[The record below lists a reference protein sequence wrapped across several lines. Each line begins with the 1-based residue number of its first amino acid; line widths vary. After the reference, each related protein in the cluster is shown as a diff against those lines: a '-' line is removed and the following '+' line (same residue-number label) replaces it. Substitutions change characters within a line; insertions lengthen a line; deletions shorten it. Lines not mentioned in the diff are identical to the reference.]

1 MGFLSGRVS
10 FDRFRVESAG
20 PRKLGEK
27 HLELLSQFSATHAG
41 EPNLG
46 ETRVGFTGGGHLL
59 DSNFGPEKNVLGD
72 VLYCGIRIDTTK
84 VPAAL
89 RKAWLQMEIDALTGD
104 SAGRR
109 LTKAERQQ
117 VNEAVEQRAKD
128 EASDG
133 RFRRMQHVSVL
144 WDVGQ
149 RFLYLGGGGPAAS
162 EQCLELLS
170 RAFDLSLQWL
180 TSGRLAREWCLTN
193 DQSASWEALTPAV
206 FHGDASGAIAW
217 VSDLSV
223 NFDFLGNEFLLW
235 LWWYLEA
242 ESDTIR
248 LADGSEVVGML
259 NRTLSL
265 ECPEA
270 LSGKET
276 ITAESPVRLPE
287 AMHAIG
293 AGKLPRKSGL
303 VLARQD
309 YQHDLVIQAETF
321 SVSGAKCQLSSSE
334 DAEKSGA
341 QEERIAALRHL
352 VGTLDLLFAAFCQR
366 RFGKS
371 WKREAEEIRRWLQK
385 NATPPKRSAA

>member
-10 FDRFRVESAG
+10 FERFRVESSEV
-20 PRKLGEK
+20 RKLGEK
-27 HLELLSQFSATHAG
+27 QIELLNRFAIAQAG
-41 EPNLG
+41 EPSLD
-46 ETRVGFTGGGHLL
+46 ETRIGFTGGGHLL
-59 DSNFGPEKNVLGD
+59 DSNFGLDKNVLGD

-89 RKAWLQMEIDALTGD
+89 RKAWLQMEKEALTAD
-104 SAGRR
+104 DPGRR
-109 LTKAERQQ
+109 LTKSERQQ
-117 VNEAVEQRAKD
+117 VNDAVEQRAKE

-149 RFLYLGGGGPAAS
+149 RFLYLSGAGTAAT
-162 EQCLELLS
+162 EPCLDLLS
-170 RAFDLSLQWL
+170 RAFKLSPQWL
-180 TSGRLAREWCLTN
+180 TAGRLAHEWCLANNHT
-193 DQSASWEALTPAV
+193 ASWEALAPAV
-206 FHGDASGAIAW
+206 FHDNASGAIAW
-217 VSDLSV
+217 VSDLSA

-235 LWWYLEA
+235 LWWHLEA
-242 ESDTIR
+242 ESDTIG

-270 LSGKET
+270 MSGKET

-287 AMHAIG
+287 ARHAIG

-321 SVSGAKCQLSSSE
+321 SVSGAKCQLSSSD
-334 DAEKSGA
+334 DAEKTSG

-352 VGTLDLLFAAFCQR
+352 VETLDLLFAAFCQR

-371 WKREAEEIRRWLQK
+371 WKRDVEEIRGWLQK
-385 NATPPKRSAA
+385 KAAPPRRSAA

>member
-1 MGFLSGRVS
+1 MGFLTGRMS
-10 FDRFRVESAG
+10 FERYRVES
-20 PRKLGEK
+20 PEVRKLGEK
-27 HLELLSQFSATHAG
+27 QVELLSKFAIAQAG
-41 EPNLG
+41 EPGLD
-46 ETRVGFTGGGHLL
+46 ETRVGFTGGSHLL
-59 DSNFGPEKNVLGD
+59 DSTFAVEKNIFDD
-72 VLYCGIRIDTTK
+72 VLHCGIRIDTTK

-89 RKAWLQMEIDALTGD
+89 RKAWLQMEVDALTAD
-104 SAGRR
+104 RPGRR

-128 EASDG
+128 EAGDG
-133 RFRRMQHVSVL
+133 RFRRMQSVSVF

-149 RFLYLGGGGPAAS
+149 RFLYLGGGGPAAT
-162 EQCLELLS
+162 EQCLDLLS
-170 RAFDLSLQWL
+170 RAFKLSLQWL
-180 TSGRLAREWCLTN
+180 TSGRLAREWCLAN
-193 DQSASWEALTPAV
+193 DQSASWEAVAPTV
-206 FHGDASGAIAW
+206 FHDAASGAIAW
-217 VSDLSV
+217 VSDLSA

-235 LWWYLEA
+235 LWWHLEA
-242 ESDTIR
+242 ESDTIG

-303 VLARQD
+303 VVARQD

-321 SVSGAKCQLSSSE
+321 SVSGAKCQVSST
-334 DAEKSGA
+334 DDGEKSDA
-341 QEERIAALRHL
+341 HEERIAALRHL
-352 VGTLDLLFAAFCQR
+352 VETMDLLFAAFCQR
-366 RFGKS
+366 RFGKP

-385 NATPPKRSAA
+385 KATPSKRSAA